1 MRCPRTS
8 SGGNREAGQKA
19 HGEESLGAAG
29 HQAGYKLV
37 RNMDYSQAEDYLAA
51 KAAQIKIQDREG
63 GYDQGIK
70 QFIDDKTYKPGLGPM
85 ARVDKDS

>member
-1 MRCPRTS
+1 MATK
-8 SGGNREAGQKA
+8 EYKTVLV
-19 HGEESLGAAG
+19 E
-29 HQAGYKLV
+29 KLV

-51 KAAQIKIQDREG
+51 KGAQIKLQDREG

-85 ARVDKDS
+85 ARVNKAS